1 MDPASL
7 RNGLKERAGMVTSTI
22 ETRSEEGPAMK
33 VTSLGIDLAKNIL
46 RLHGVDDRGSVVLR
60 RQLARKQLL

>member
-1 MDPASL
+1 
-7 RNGLKERAGMVTSTI
+7 MVTSTI

-46 RLHGVDDRGSVVLR
+46 RLHGIDDRGSVVLR